1 MLASPP
7 IEAACYAIMV
17 PVALLRIRALIALR
31 DDRPLFLGVATYF
44 ALMALAAI
52 SQIWAP
58 SEADGQF
65 PFRLATVPVLA
76 LYSGARASEIRLACF
91 IGGGYRVAIGALGLV
106 GTEFPTWLIPSH
118 SSQETPGL
126 MAFGA
131 ASLSLFAEPQWW
143 SRVLPAATLALWT
156 MAAAQI
162 QSVGTVMATLL
173 GGAIGLIA
181 SSRSIMRGCAAL
193 VVVTL
198 AMASLGLALKGSP
211 LWTKADRKVA
221 AIVDPRASS
230 SFAFSAAAIDD
241 ALSYRLTIWY
251 WTGSRLL
258 HAPALGHGAGAW
270 EFEFKAAVA
279 SGQQLV
285 PWETSSNR
293 VGSQP
298 HAHNLFA
305 QTMYE
310 FGAIG
315 LLLLVIC
322 LAAWSSAVW
331 RSADQITRAFGMTL
345 LAAFIVSRLNGQGDL
360 LSRNSILFLGLVAC
374 LAGAQRFGRG
384 QGPPELEASANAP
397 RRG

>member
-7 IEAACYAIMV
+7 IEAACYTAMV
-17 PVALLRIRALIALR
+17 PVALLRFRALMALR
-31 DDRPLFLGVATYF
+31 DDRLLFLGVASYS
-44 ALMALAAI
+44 ALMGLAAL
-52 SQIWAP
+52 SLIWTP

-76 LYSGARASEIRLACF
+76 LFSGARASEIRLACF

-118 SSQETPGL
+118 SSHETPGL
-126 MAFGA
+126 LAFGA
-131 ASLSLFAEPQWW
+131 ASISLFAEPRWW
-143 SRVLPAATLALWT
+143 FHALPAASLALWA

-162 QSVGTVMATLL
+162 QSVGTVISTLL

-181 SSRSIMRGCAAL
+181 SSRSIIRGCAVIAVVAL
-193 VVVTL
+193 AL
-198 AMASLGLALKGSP
+198 ASLGVLFRGSP
-211 LWTKADRKVA
+211 LWIKAGVKVKA
-221 AIVDPRASS
+221 LVDPNASS
-230 SFAFSAAAIDD
+230 SVELSAAAIDD
-241 ALSYRLTIWY
+241 ALSRRLTIWY

-258 HAPALGHGAGAW
+258 DAPALGHGAGSW

-279 SGQQLV
+279 SGQRLV
-285 PWETSSNR
+285 PWGASSRR
-293 VGSQP
+293 VGAQS

-315 LLLLVIC
+315 LLLLVTC
-322 LAAWSSAVW
+322 LATWSSAVW

-345 LAAFIVSRLNGQGDL
+345 LAAFIVSRFNGQGDL
-360 LSRNSILFLGLVAC
+360 LSRVTILFLGLAAGV
-374 LAGAQRFGRG
+374 AGAQRFRRS
-384 QGPPELEASANAP
+384 QGPPESAASANAP
-397 RRG
+397 

>member
-7 IEAACYAIMV
+7 IEAACYAVMV
-17 PVALLRIRALIALR
+17 PVALLRLRALVALR
-31 DDRPLFLGVATYF
+31 DDPPLLLGVASYF
-44 ALMALAAI
+44 ALMALAAV
-52 SQIWAP
+52 SLTWAP
-58 SEADGQF
+58 AGASGHF
-65 PFRLATVPVLA
+65 PLRLATVPLLA
-76 LYSGARASEIRLACF
+76 VFSGARASEIRLACF

-131 ASLSLFAEPQWW
+131 ASLSLFTEPQWW
-143 SRVLPAATLALWT
+143 FRVLPAATLALWT

-162 QSVGTVMATLL
+162 QSVGTVIATLL

-181 SSRSIMRGCAAL
+181 SSRSIMRGCAVLGVIAL
-193 VVVTL
+193 AL
-198 AMASLGLALKGSP
+198 ASLGVLLQGSP
-211 LWTKADRKVA
+211 LWIKAEGKVKA
-221 AIVDPRASS
+221 LVDPRTPS
-230 SFAFSAAAIDD
+230 SFEISAAAIDR
-241 ALSYRLTIWY
+241 ALSRRLTIWY

-258 HAPALGHGAGAW
+258 DAPVLGHGAGAW

-285 PWETSSNR
+285 PWQASSHR
-293 VGSQP
+293 VSSQP

-310 FGAIG
+310 LGATG
-315 LLLLVIC
+315 LLLLVTC

-345 LAAFIVSRLNGQGDL
+345 LVAFILSRLNGQGDL
-360 LSRNSILFLGLVAC
+360 LSRMTILFLGLSAGV
-374 LAGAQRFGRG
+374 AGAERFRRG
-384 QGPPELEASANAP
+384 QGLPDMATSANAP
-397 RRG
+397 